1 MRLLVVENDMSF
13 QRFLKTRLEEKCF
26 AVDTAADYPR
36 AVSLA
41 EKNTYDLIV
50 LEDSLPEITGQDLCR
65 EIRERGRH
73 APIILI
79 SNTSTLEHKL
89 ESYMAGVD
97 DFVPKPFYFEELLA
111 RIVAILRR
119 PRDLSATILSFGDLS
134 LNMGGQTVRRGQ
146 RSVYLTRKEFALLE
160 LLMRNAGNVI
170 SRGELL
176 EHVWDSGVDIFSRTI
191 ETHMLNLRR
200 KINHPGTP
208 QLIHS
213 VSGRGYKIDSEK

>member
-1 MRLLVVENDMSF
+1 MSF

-26 AVDTAADYPR
+26 AVDTASDSSR
-36 AVSLA
+36 AAHLA
-41 EKNTYDLIV
+41 EKNTYDLII
-50 LEDSLPEITGQDLCR
+50 LEDSLPETSGHALCR

-79 SNTSTLEHKL
+79 SGTSTLEHKL

-97 DFVPKPFYFEELLA
+97 DFVPKPFYFEELFA
-111 RIVAILRR
+111 RIIAILRR
-119 PRDLSATILSFGDLS
+119 PQTRAANHLFFEDLS
-134 LNMGGQTVRRGQ
+134 LNMSSQTVRRGE

-160 LLMRNAGNVI
+160 ILMRNARSVI

-176 EHVWDSGVDIFSRTI
+176 EHVWDGGVDIFSRTI

-213 VSGRGYKIDSEK
+213 LSGRGYKIDSEK